1 MSFYTFTAYTFTE
14 YKKLQ
19 MEAVKQRLILNEG
32 ALNVTLSRLC
42 MQLIENHGSF
52 SETALIA
59 LQPRGKWLAQ
69 RIAEKL
75 AKFTGNTIE
84 LGYLDATFFRD
95 DFRRRDNPITA
106 NATEM
111 PFLVEGKK
119 VVLIDDVLY
128 TGRSL
133 RASLDAMQAFGRPT
147 KVEYLVLVDRKY
159 TREIPVEATYIGTSV
174 NSIKTE
180 RVSVEW
186 KEQGYESDNIWLL
199 SK

>member
-1 MSFYTFTAYTFTE
+1 
-14 YKKLQ
+14 

-32 ALNVTLSRLC
+32 ALDVTLSRLC

-159 TREIPVEATYIGTSV
+159 TREIPVEATYIGTAV

>member
-1 MSFYTFTAYTFTE
+1 
-14 YKKLQ
+14 
-19 MEAVKQRLILNEG
+19 MEVVKQRLILNAG
-32 ALNVTLSRLC
+32 ALDVTLSRLC

-52 SETALIA
+52 SDTVLIA
-59 LQPRGKWLAQ
+59 LQPRGKWLAL

-75 AKFTGNTIE
+75 KNFTGSEIT
-84 LGYLDATFFRD
+84 LGFLDATFFRD
-95 DFRRRDNPITA
+95 DFRRRDTPITA

-119 VVLIDDVLY
+119 VVLIDDVLH

-147 KVEYLVLVDRKY
+147 KVEYLVLVDRMY
-159 TREIPVEATYIGTSV
+159 TREIPVEATYIGTTV
-174 NSIKTE
+174 NSIKSE

-186 KEQGYESDNIWLL
+186 EAQGHAADSIWLL
-199 SK
+199 SQ

>member
-1 MSFYTFTAYTFTE
+1 
-14 YKKLQ
+14 
-19 MEAVKQRLILNEG
+19 MEVVKQRLVLNAG
-32 ALNVTLSRLC
+32 ALDVTLSRLC

-52 SETALIA
+52 SDTVLIA

-75 AKFTGNTIE
+75 KHFTGMEIT

-95 DFRRRDNPITA
+95 DFRRRDIPVSA

-147 KVEYLVLVDRKY
+147 IVEYLVLVDRKY
-159 TREIPVEATYIGTSV
+159 TREIPVESTYVGTAV
-174 NSIKTE
+174 NSIKSE
-180 RVSVEW
+180 RVAVEW
-186 KEQGYESDNIWLL
+186 EAQGHPADAIWLL
-199 SK
+199 GN